1 MTQSTSSATPAS
13 ATHLVCG
20 HCDAVVRIPT
30 ERLEQGPK
38 CPKCQHALFEGQP
51 LELKTASFD
60 RHLSRNDLPL
70 VVDFWA
76 PWCGPCRAMAPAFEA
91 AAQRLEPKVRFLK
104 VNTDEVPELAGRF
117 SIRGIPTVVVFK
129 QGKEVARQSGAM
141 GSQQLQQWLS
151 QAVA

>member
-1 MTQSTSSATPAS
+1 MSEQVQVPCTQCA
-13 ATHLVCG
+13 
-20 HCDAVVRIPT
+20 AVVRVPADRISD
-30 ERLEQGPK
+30 GPK
-38 CPKCQHALFEGQP
+38 CPQCHHALFEGHPAEVDAGAFERQ
-51 LELKTASFD
+51 LERSE
-60 RHLSRNDLPL
+60 LPL